1 MFLFIQVRSQSV
13 VVVLL
18 ICAMECRHIR
28 ISCFGMSGSRS
39 MEYQEVEA
47 DAALVILGK
56 KRKWGSSVPGHRMY
70 HHDRSGVDKDLMK
83 NYFVERP
90 LYNEDRLRRRF
101 MHYFNLFCCT
111 MQF

>member
-1 MFLFIQVRSQSV
+1 
-13 VVVLL
+13 VLL

-56 KRKWGSSVPGHRMY
+56 K
-70 HHDRSGVDKDLMK
+70 
-83 NYFVERP
+83 
-90 LYNEDRLRRRF
+90 
-101 MHYFNLFCCT
+101 T
-111 MQF
+111 